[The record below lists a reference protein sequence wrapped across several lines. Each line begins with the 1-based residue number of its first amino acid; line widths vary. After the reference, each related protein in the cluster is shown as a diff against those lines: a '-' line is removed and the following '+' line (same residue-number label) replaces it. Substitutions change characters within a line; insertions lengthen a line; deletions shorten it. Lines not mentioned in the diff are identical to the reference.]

1 MTSIN
6 GKQRLRPEAEFLTVI
21 DKINASALDA
31 ALWPDT
37 LDAVA
42 NLLGAVSVT
51 AELIDLKQ
59 GRPVYIEF
67 GERLSAEVQDRY
79 TDDYSRINPR
89 IADGMGQPAGAIRY
103 DYAFLSEKEIGLDPF
118 YSDFVAPLD
127 LKYFISGHILGTLT
141 HAGIFAA
148 QRSPSQ
154 GHAGDEE
161 IDLVR
166 RLIPHMRHAFD
177 TRARLA
183 GTDLHHRGGLHG
195 GSDLSE
201 AMLLVDR
208 DGRVLQENS
217 AAADL
222 LSAHDG
228 VTAASRMLDFSDPAA
243 AAKFA
248 GALAGLDLRQ
258 GQEIDMEARGF
269 AARRPS
275 GGRPYIVAVRALPA
289 ADAFADALLG
299 ARAMVF
305 IRDPQSYSTL
315 DEVLL
320 KESYGLS
327 QAETDLAV
335 ALDLGRTLADIA
347 ADRGVSITTVRT
359 QLYAL
364 MAKLDVN
371 RQTDLVRLLRQY
383 RQPF

>member
-1 MTSIN
+1 MRS
-6 GKQRLRPEAEFLTVI
+6 EAEFLTVI

-31 ALWPDT
+31 ALWPRT

-42 NLLGAVSVT
+42 NILGAVCVT

-59 GRPVYIEF
+59 GRPIYVEF
-67 GERLSAEVQDRY
+67 GERLSAEAQDRY
-79 TDDYSRINPR
+79 TDDFSRINPR
-89 IADGMGQPAGAIRY
+89 IADGMGQRAGAIRY
-103 DYAFLSEKEIGLDPF
+103 DYAFLSEKDIGLDPF
-118 YSDFVAPLD
+118 YADFVAPLD
-127 LKYFISGHILGTLT
+127 LKYFISGHILGTPD
-141 HAGIFAA
+141 HAGVFAA

-177 TRARLA
+177 TRVRLA
-183 GTDLHHRGGLHG
+183 RTDLRRRGGLHG

-201 AMLLVDR
+201 AMFLVDR
-208 DGRVLQENS
+208 HGRVLQENS

-228 VTAASRMLDFSDPAA
+228 VTAASRILNFTDPAA
-243 AAKFA
+243 AVKFS
-248 GALAGLDLRQ
+248 GALAGLTLRQ
-258 GQEIDMEARGF
+258 GQEIDMDGRGF

-275 GGRPYIVAVRALPA
+275 GARPYIVAVRALPVV
-289 ADAFADALLG
+289 DDFADALIG
-299 ARAMVF
+299 ARAIVF
-305 IRDPQSYSTL
+305 IRDPQSYSAL
-315 DEVLL
+315 DGDLL
-320 KESYGLS
+320 TESYGLS
-327 QAETDLAV
+327 QAEADLAV
-335 ALDLGRTLADIA
+335 SLDLGRTLADIA
-347 ADRGVSITTVRT
+347 ERRGVSITTVRT